1 LCRATAVSS
10 WSASL
15 ALHSR
20 IEDAGLNASATP
32 QQLWVDGWLLRFSP
46 GKAKR
51 ARCVNALAPGRT
63 GFDQRLAWI
72 EAFYARAEL
81 PLVFRIT
88 PFSQPATLDAELA
101 SRGLVKRDSTHVMVC
116 ADVRGVLSAAPI
128 APVVPVVPVPG
139 YVIQSLGA
147 QAFVQAVGRLRGS
160 TLQQQQAHAQR
171 QELSPLA
178 WRAFVVRRASDG
190 QVVAAAQLALEADL
204 AGVYDV
210 VTADA
215 ARGLG
220 LGTWLCRHMLAEAV
234 REGATTA
241 YLQVEADNLGARRI
255 YSRLGF
261 VGAYNYHY
269 RVRPEVLLK
278 EN

>member
-1 LCRATAVSS
+1 MAQ
-10 WSASL
+10 
-15 ALHSR
+15 HSR

-51 ARCVNALAPGRT
+51 ARCVNALAPGRM

-81 PLVFRIT
+81 PLVFRVT
-88 PFSQPATLDAELA
+88 PFSQPATLDADLA

-116 ADVRGVLSAAPI
+116 ADVRGALSAG
-128 APVVPVVPVPG
+128 PVVPEVPVAPIRG
-139 YVIQSLGA
+139 YVIQALGA
-147 QAFVQAVGRLRGS
+147 QAFAQAVGRLRGS

-178 WRAFVVRRASDG
+178 WRAFVVRKVATS
-190 QVVAAAQLALEADL
+190 QVVAAAQLALEAEL

-215 ARGLG
+215 ERGLG
-220 LGTWLCRHMLAEAV
+220 LATWLCRHLLAQAL
-234 REGATTA
+234 REGAATA

-261 VGAYNYHY
+261 VGAYDYHY
-269 RVRPEVLLK
+269 RVRAIP
-278 EN
+278 

>member
-1 LCRATAVSS
+1 M
-10 WSASL
+10 

-51 ARCVNALAPGRT
+51 ARCVNALAPGRM

-101 SRGLVKRDSTHVMVC
+101 ARGLVKRDSTHVMVC
-116 ADVRGVLSAAPI
+116 ADLRAGLFGEALAPSVPVAPVAPI
-128 APVVPVVPVPG
+128 PG
-139 YVIQSLGA
+139 YVIQTLGT
-147 QAFVQAVGRLRGS
+147 QAFAQAVGRLRGS

-178 WRAFVVRRASDG
+178 WRAFVVRKAADG
-190 QVVAAAQLALEADL
+190 QVVAAAQLAIEAEL

-215 ARGLG
+215 ERGQG
-220 LGTWLCRHMLAEAV
+220 LGTWLCRHMLTQAL
-234 REGATTA
+234 REGAATA
-241 YLQVEADNLGARRI
+241 YLQVEADNSGARRI

-261 VGAYNYHY
+261 VDAYDYHY
-269 RVRPEVLLK
+269 RVRQAAEAAPR
-278 EN
+278 